1 MKDLKDSIKNNR
13 EIFDDQEPS
22 DGHMDRFEALLE
34 KEFPIE
40 TEKKRPAKRIQFIK
54 FASIAAS
61 IAIMAVIGI
70 RFYQPNQLSSIG
82 SKIENTE
89 NGVSA
94 EEFASTKEYYQQQMD
109 AQIADIMCK
118 LANTDQE
125 NQAQLSAD
133 IERIM
138 SNNKDFVQEISRSDN
153 KELAIYYLVQHYQKN
168 IETLEN
174 INQKL
179 GKYTK
184 C

>member
-1 MKDLKDSIKNNR
+1 
-13 EIFDDQEPS
+13 
-22 DGHMDRFEALLE
+22 
-34 KEFPIE
+34 
-40 TEKKRPAKRIQFIK
+40 
-54 FASIAAS
+54 
-61 IAIMAVIGI
+61 
-70 RFYQPNQLSSIG
+70 
-82 SKIENTE
+82 
-89 NGVSA
+89 
-94 EEFASTKEYYQQQMD
+94 MD